1 MEALAADRRVAD
13 QHVVGVRESVAGDAI
28 PRHADRVVHLEKHRQ
43 VAPLVFGDH
52 VDTEQKVA
60 KKTFTLVLGLKYLK
74 LLNEVYYSYPLRRL
88 KTFVNS

>member
-52 VDTEQKVA
+52 VDTKQKVA
-60 KKTFTLVLGLKYLK
+60 KRLLRWYLA
-74 LLNEVYYSYPLRRL
+74 
-88 KTFVNS
+88 